1 MNKNK
6 LKSIFERNIKL
17 LEKYNKSYYQD
28 SNPLITDQ
36 KYDDLKKKIL
46 DLEIKHPYLKSKKS
60 PSITIGY
67 KPSKSFKK
75 AFYTFFYCSYI
86 LTIT

>member
-36 KYDDLKKKIL
+36 KYDDLKKKN
-46 DLEIKHPYLKSKKS
+46 
-60 PSITIGY
+60 
-67 KPSKSFKK
+67 FR
-75 AFYTFFYCSYI
+75 FRN
-86 LTIT
+86 